1 MTFANRQ
8 KSFLL
13 ESGYAFW
20 LVTSVTLGA
29 REGVDVLTVEVA
41 IFARHCQVTPDRFG
55 KIRCFFGE
63 LSLIQFLVRILLH
76 DFLLF

>member
-20 LVTSVTLGA
+20 LMAGVTLGA
-29 REGVDVLTVEVA
+29 REGVYVLTVEVA
-41 IFARHCQVTPDRFG
+41 IFA
-55 KIRCFFGE
+55 
-63 LSLIQFLVRILLH
+63 
-76 DFLLF
+76 

>member
-13 ESGYAFW
+13 GSGYALW

-29 REGVDVLTVEVA
+29 REGVDVLTVEIA
-41 IFARHCQVTPDRFG
+41 IFA
-55 KIRCFFGE
+55 
-63 LSLIQFLVRILLH
+63 
-76 DFLLF
+76 

>member
-13 ESGYAFW
+13 GSDYALW

-29 REGVDVLTVEVA
+29 REGVDVLTVEIA
-41 IFARHCQVTPDRFG
+41 IFA
-55 KIRCFFGE
+55 
-63 LSLIQFLVRILLH
+63 
-76 DFLLF
+76 